1 MLSIILQELSQ
12 AAKAIPAEAISCC
25 TAKIAAHE
33 RVFVYGAGRTG
44 LMLKALA
51 MRLMQ
56 LGKTVYVVGETITPS
71 IQAGDLL
78 IVASASGTTHS
89 VCHYAAE
96 AIKLQADLLVI
107 TAEKKS
113 ELAKISAPDVIIPA
127 PTKHN
132 LASSG
137 QLMGSLFEQ
146 MVLIFS
152 DAVTMALA
160 EEKET
165 LSRNHA
171 NLE

>member
-1 MLSIILQELSQ
+1 MLDCILQELRQTAQS
-12 AAKAIPAEAISCC
+12 IPPETVERCAQ
-25 TAKIAAHE
+25 KIAAHE
-33 RVFVYGAGRTG
+33 RVFVCGAGRSG

-78 IVASASGTTHS
+78 IAASASGTTFS
-89 VCHYAAE
+89 ACHFAAE
-96 AIKLQADLLVI
+96 ARKMQADVLVI
-107 TAEKKS
+107 TAEENS
-113 ELAKISAPDVIIPA
+113 ELAQISTPDVLIPA

-132 LASSG
+132 LAASG

-146 MVLIFS
+146 MVLLFS

-160 EEKET
+160 EDRET

>member
-1 MLSIILQELSQ
+1 MLNGILQELQQ
-12 AAKAIPAEAISCC
+12 ASAAIPEEAVLRC
-25 TAKIAAHE
+25 AKKINAHE
-33 RVFVYGAGRTG
+33 RVFVCGAGRSG

-56 LGKTVYVVGETITPS
+56 MGKTVYVVGETITPS
-71 IQAGDLL
+71 IQKGDLL
-78 IVASASGTTHS
+78 IAASASGTTHS
-89 VCHYAAE
+89 VCHFAQE
-96 AIKLQADLLVI
+96 AQRMQADVLVI
-107 TAEKKS
+107 TAEKES

-132 LASSG
+132 LAASG

-146 MVLIFS
+146 MVLLFS

-160 EEKET
+160 EDRDI

>member
-1 MLSIILQELSQ
+1 MLDYILQELRQ
-12 AAKAIPAEAISCC
+12 AAQSIPADVVDHCAR
-25 TAKIAAHE
+25 KIAAHE
-33 RVFVYGAGRTG
+33 RVFVCGAGRTG
-44 LMLKALA
+44 LMLRALA

-78 IVASASGTTHS
+78 IAASASGMTFS
-89 VCHYAAE
+89 VCHFAAE
-96 AIKLQADLLVI
+96 AVKMQADVLVI
-107 TAEKKS
+107 TAEKDS
-113 ELAKISAPDVIIPA
+113 QLAKISAPDVIIPA

-132 LASSG
+132 LAASG

-146 MVLIFS
+146 MVLLFS

-160 EEKET
+160 EDRET

>member
-1 MLSIILQELSQ
+1 MLDGILNELQ
-12 AAKAIPAEAISCC
+12 AAAGRISEDAVERC
-25 TAKIAAHE
+25 ARKISAHE
-33 RVFVYGAGRTG
+33 RIFVYGAGRSG

-56 LGKTVYVVGETITPS
+56 LGKTVYAVGETITPA
-71 IQAGDLL
+71 IRKGDLL

-89 VCHYAAE
+89 VCYYAKE
-96 AIKLQADLLVI
+96 AVNMQADVLVI
-107 TAEKKS
+107 TAEEKS
-113 ELAKISAPDVIIPA
+113 ALAAIVPPDVIIPA

-132 LASSG
+132 LPTSG

-146 MVLIFS
+146 MVLLFS
-152 DAVTMALA
+152 DAVAMALA
-160 EEKET
+160 DDRQT

>member
-1 MLSIILQELSQ
+1 MLSGILQELAQ
-12 AAKAIPAEAISCC
+12 AAQAIPQEAIDRC
-25 TAKIAAHE
+25 AKKIAAHE
-33 RVFVYGAGRTG
+33 RVFVCGAGRSG

-56 LGKTVYVVGETITPS
+56 LGKTVFVVGETITPS
-71 IQAGDLL
+71 IQKGDLL

-96 AIKLQADLLVI
+96 AVKMQADLLVI
-107 TAEKKS
+107 TAEKDS
-113 ELAKISAPDVIIPA
+113 ELAQISAPDVIIPA

-132 LASSG
+132 LAASG

-146 MVLIFS
+146 MILLFS
-152 DAVTMALA
+152 DAVAMALA
-160 EEKET
+160 EERET

>member
-1 MLSIILQELSQ
+1 MLDLILQELASAAQ
-12 AAKAIPAEAISCC
+12 AVDQDAVHRCAQ
-25 TAKIAAHE
+25 KIATHN
-33 RVFVYGAGRTG
+33 RVFVCGAGRTG

-78 IVASASGTTHS
+78 IAASASGTTFS
-89 VCHYAAE
+89 VCHFAAE
-96 AIKLQADLLVI
+96 AAKMQAAVLVI
-107 TAEKKS
+107 TAEKES

-132 LASSG
+132 LAASG

-160 EEKET
+160 EDRQA

>member
-1 MLSIILQELSQ
+1 MLKSILQELTQ
-12 AAKAIPAEAISCC
+12 AAAAIPPETVLRCAE
-25 TAKIAAHE
+25 KINAHK
-33 RVFVYGAGRTG
+33 RVFVCGAGRSG

-56 LGKTVYVVGETITPS
+56 MGKTVYVVGETITPS

-89 VCHYAAE
+89 VCYFARE
-96 AIKLQADLLVI
+96 AQKLQADVLVI
-107 TAEKKS
+107 TAEKES
-113 ELAKISAPDVIIPA
+113 ELAKISAPDVVIPA

-132 LASSG
+132 LPSSG

-146 MVLIFS
+146 MVLLFA
-152 DAVTMALA
+152 DAVAMALA
-160 EEKET
+160 GERET
-165 LSRNHA
+165 LARNHA

>member
-1 MLSIILQELSQ
+1 MLELILQELQ
-12 AAKAIPAEAISCC
+12 QTAALLPENAVARCAD
-25 TAKIAAHE
+25 KIAAHE

-56 LGKTVYVVGETITPS
+56 LGKTAYVVGETITPS
-71 IQAGDLL
+71 IQKGDLL

-89 VCHYAAE
+89 VCHFAAE
-96 AIKLQADLLVI
+96 AVKAKAALLVI
-107 TAEKKS
+107 TAEKDS
-113 ELAKISAPDVIIPA
+113 PLAQLSAPDLIIPA

-132 LASSG
+132 LPASG

-146 MVLIFS
+146 MVLLFS

-160 EEKET
+160 ENRET